1 MRTDQSLKAKE
12 LIQAL
17 GVLGRAQEQN
27 DDDDKLSELT
37 ARVRIAESEF
47 RLLPGQV
54 Q

>member
-17 GVLGRAQEQN
+17 GVLGHAQEQE
-27 DDDDKLSELT
+27 DDDDTLSEL
-37 ARVRIAESEF
+37 AALVRIAESEF
-47 RLLPGQV
+47 RLLTGQA